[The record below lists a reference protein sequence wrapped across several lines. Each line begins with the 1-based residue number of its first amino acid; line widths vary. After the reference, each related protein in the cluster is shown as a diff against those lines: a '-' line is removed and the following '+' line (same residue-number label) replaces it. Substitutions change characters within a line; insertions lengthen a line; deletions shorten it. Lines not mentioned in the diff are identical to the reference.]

1 MNLFLRLPLLRVA
14 STLALLFC
22 ATLTWAQTPAPAASA
37 NGARLAP
44 RESTPIKPGSVEE
57 RIRNLVRERLGQ
69 APESVARTSFGMYEV
84 IVGGDIVYVDQE
96 ANYLLA
102 GRLIDMRTRTDL
114 TEQKRS
120 DLARVD
126 FKSLPLDQA
135 IKQVR
140 GNGKRVLVT
149 FEDPNCGY
157 CRQLTRTMVDL
168 KDVTIYTF
176 LLPILSQDSMEKS
189 TAIWCSK
196 DRAAAW
202 QAVMLEGKTLS
213 APAAECTTPLQ
224 SNLAIGQA
232 LRVNG
237 TPTLVFADGWRVPG
251 IMPLEGIEQALTEH
265 GGAGKAAAP
274 AKK

>member
-1 MNLFLRLPLLRVA
+1 MNLPLLRVA
-14 STLALLFC
+14 STFALLCC
-22 ATLTWAQTPAPAASA
+22 AALTWAQAPTTAAASA

-69 APESVARTSFGMYEV
+69 APESVVRTSFGMYEV
-84 IVGGDIVYVDQE
+84 IVSGDIVYVDPE

-114 TEQKRS
+114 TEQKRN
-120 DLARVD
+120 DLSRVD

-157 CRQLTRTMVDL
+157 CRQLARTLTEL
-168 KDVTIYTF
+168 KDVTVYTF

-202 QAVMLEGKTLS
+202 QATMVEGK
-213 APAAECTTPLQ
+213 APAAPATECATPLQ

-251 IMPLEGIEQALTEH
+251 IMPLEGIEQALTQH
-265 GGAGKAAAP
+265 SGTGNNAAP